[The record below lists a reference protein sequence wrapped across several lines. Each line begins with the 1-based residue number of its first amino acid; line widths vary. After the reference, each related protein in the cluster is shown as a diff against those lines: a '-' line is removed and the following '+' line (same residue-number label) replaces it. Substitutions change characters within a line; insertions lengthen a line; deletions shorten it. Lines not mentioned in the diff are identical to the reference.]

1 MTISPL
7 IRNISP
13 GLSRL
18 FPGLLLS
25 LLVMVSAGCA
35 SIISSATGGMAEDLS
50 SAMMNQNDPETVR
63 EGAPAYLL
71 MLDALIEG
79 SPNNTDLLLAGA
91 RLYGSYASAFVT
103 DETRAKKLAQ
113 KSQEYGYRAV
123 CRKLEEVCAA
133 VNKPFDGF
141 VPTLATVT
149 DKDVEVLYG
158 FTAAWAGWIQIN
170 SDDYNAIAE
179 IPKVEAAM
187 DKVVKLNTT
196 LDDGFPH
203 VYLGV
208 LDTLLPPSVGGK
220 TQEGKAHFERA
231 IEISEGRNL
240 MAKVMYARSY
250 ARLVF
255 DKELHDRLCREVL
268 EADPDVPG
276 LVLSNTL
283 AQEQAE
289 ELLAGSDDYF

>member
-1 MTISPL
+1 MIISGFN
-7 IRNISP
+7 RNVSA
-13 GLSRL
+13 GLVCLCR
-18 FPGLLLS
+18 GLVVAA
-25 LLVMVSAGCA
+25 LVMAAAGCA
-35 SIISSATGGMAEDLS
+35 SIISSATGGIAEDLS

-63 EGAPAYLL
+63 DGAPAYLL

-91 RLYGSYASAFVT
+91 SLYGSYASAFVT

-113 KSQEYGYRAV
+113 KSQEYGYRAL
-123 CRKLEEVCAA
+123 CQKLKEVCAA
-133 VNKPFDGF
+133 VNKPFDEF
-141 VPTLATVT
+141 TPTLVVVEM
-149 DKDVEVLYG
+149 DGLEVLYG
-158 FTAAWAGWIQIN
+158 FTAAWAGWIQVN

-187 DKVVKLNTT
+187 DKVVELDDT
-196 LDDGFPH
+196 LDNGFPQ

-220 TQEGKAHFERA
+220 AQEGKAHFERA
-231 IEISEGRNL
+231 IEISGGRNL
-240 MAKVMYARSY
+240 MAKVMFAESY

>member
-1 MTISPL
+1 MIFSLSKRTISA
-7 IRNISP
+7 
-13 GLSRL
+13 RL
-18 FPGLLLS
+18 TCWCRRLAVAA
-25 LLVMVSAGCA
+25 LVTAAAGCA
-35 SIISSATGGMAEDLS
+35 SIISSVTGGMAEDLS
-50 SAMMNQNDPETVR
+50 AAMMNQNDPETVR

-79 SPNNTDLLLAGA
+79 SPNNTDLLLSGA

-113 KSQEYGYRAV
+113 KSQEYGYRAL

-133 VNKPFDGF
+133 VNKPFDEF
-141 VPTLATVT
+141 VPTLAVV
-149 DKDVEVLYG
+149 DIDDLEVLYG

-187 DKVVKLNTT
+187 DKVVELDDT
-196 LDDGFPH
+196 LDNGFPQ

-220 TQEGKAHFERA
+220 AEEGKAHFERA
-231 IEISEGRNL
+231 IQISEGRNL
-240 MAKVMYARSY
+240 MAKVMFAESY

-255 DKELHDRLCREVL
+255 DKALHDRLCREVL
-268 EADPDVPG
+268 EADPNVPG